1 MDVGYGDVMESK
13 RNYIHCDCVL
23 YFHPI
28 THPCL
33 SYHDTKTGIYIS
45 IVVRRDV
52 RKTEVMF

>member
-13 RNYIHCDCVL
+13 RNYIHCVL